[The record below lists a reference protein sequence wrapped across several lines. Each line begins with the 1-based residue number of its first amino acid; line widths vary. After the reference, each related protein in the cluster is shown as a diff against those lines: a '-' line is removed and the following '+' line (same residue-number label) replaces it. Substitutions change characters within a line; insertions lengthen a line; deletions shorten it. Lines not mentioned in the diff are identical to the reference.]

1 MHDDYS
7 IVWGRGPAYRRRAG
21 GGARNSPASAKILC
35 LLRFRGHA
43 TQLRRRLPP
52 LPLALITAFAVFPL
66 PEEQPVHHAP
76 GPCPHPV
83 PRPTVTT
90 AAQCFVGPATKKRI
104 EELVD
109 GDQRSLSVGH
119 AAATDTTGAGRSSKL
134 ISIAATASGVCAA
147 LMESRNSHFRA

>member
-43 TQLRRRLPP
+43 PQLRRRLPP
-52 LPLALITAFAVFPL
+52 LPLALITALAVFPL
-66 PEEQPVHHAP
+66 PKEQSVHQLS

-83 PRPTVTT
+83 PRPAVTARGQCLVRP
-90 AAQCFVGPATKKRI
+90 AAEERI
-104 EELVD
+104 DELVD

-147 LMESRNSHFRA
+147 LTASRNSHFRA